1 LFAIVL
7 LGILFFFLLQ
17 KFSIWRHSHDK
28 NDHHG
33 HDRAI
38 VLTVIIGDAFHN
50 FVDGILIAASF
61 LADPWL
67 GLVTTAAV
75 ISHEIPQELG
85 DFIILLNSG
94 LSKTKAF
101 LLNSFSS
108 LAAIIGGIV
117 GYFALE
123 KSQFLIPYILM
134 LSASSFLYIALTDL
148 FPMLQVR
155 HHKYGNIRQVSYLS
169 IGLVLTF
176 TVSIFLHQH

>member
-1 LFAIVL
+1 
-7 LGILFFFLLQ
+7 
-17 KFSIWRHSHDK
+17 
-28 NDHHG
+28 
-33 HDRAI
+33 
-38 VLTVIIGDAFHN
+38 
-50 FVDGILIAASF
+50 
-61 LADPWL
+61 
-67 GLVTTAAV
+67 
-75 ISHEIPQELG
+75 
-85 DFIILLNSG
+85 
-94 LSKTKAF
+94 
-101 LLNSFSS
+101 LNSFSS